1 MGKPWLYNSSHV
13 VPLLY
18 TFLPLQVRKVVKAY
32 KASLEDE
39 LDLFVGDYIFMDPG
53 EVDRSEDGWY
63 TGSSWV
69 SGMVGLFPGTYTQ
82 KTAQTWAWA
91 LHG

>member
-1 MGKPWLYNSSHV
+1 MQLHFEYI
-13 VPLLY
+13 
-18 TFLPLQVRKVVKAY
+18 LPQVRKVVKAY

-39 LDLFVGDYIFMDPG
+39 LDLFVGDYIFMDPA
-53 EVDRSEDGWY
+53 EAERSEDGWY

-91 LHG
+91 LHGYVW